1 MKKRISRRMILLIF
15 GLGMICHP
23 EMVWEAMAAADTA
36 QVVPQGVRI
45 EIAPEVSVSADKIY
59 LRDIATLTGET
70 ALTEIIG
77 NIYLR
82 PAPRLGQKS
91 VLSGAYLAR
100 RIQAGQP
107 SHIPLKLE
115 IPENVAVHRKCQT
128 VSEAQLAA
136 LFHDHVQT
144 ALPEA
149 DLEIRRFHAR
159 GLRSLPPGTL
169 DLTIEPQNHQDLTGA
184 VHLKVDVAVD
194 GCSAAKVYLSAW
206 VDQFAEVVCA
216 RRALRRDTILR
227 EADLGLQRKN
237 ISRTPS
243 NMVVSL
249 EQAVGKRLRQSVS
262 SGDYL
267 RDNMLEVPPLIFRG
281 DRVRLIAQKGA
292 LIVETLGIAK
302 ERGTRGEQIRV
313 GNVSSGKTVVGR
325 VVAPS
330 TVRILF

>member
-1 MKKRISRRMILLIF
+1 
-15 GLGMICHP
+15 
-23 EMVWEAMAAADTA
+23 MVWEAMAGAAADTA
-36 QVVPQGVRI
+36 QAVSQGVRI
-45 EIAPEVSVSADKIY
+45 EIAPEGSVSTDKIY
-59 LRDIATLTGET
+59 LRDIAELTGET
-70 ALTEIIG
+70 ALTETIG

-82 PAPRLGQKS
+82 PAPRLGQES

-115 IPENVAVHRKCQT
+115 IPENVTVHRKCQT

-136 LFHDHVQT
+136 LFRDHVQT
-144 ALPEA
+144 ALPDA

-159 GLRSLPPGTL
+159 GLRPLPPGTL

-184 VHLKVDVAVD
+184 VHLKVDVAVN

-237 ISRTPS
+237 ISQTPS

-267 RDNMLEVPPLIFRG
+267 RDNMLETPPLIFRG
-281 DRVRLIAQKGA
+281 DRVRLIAKKGA
-292 LIVETLGIAK
+292 LTVETLGIAK
-302 ERGTRGEQIRV
+302 ERGTRDEQIRV
-313 GNVSSGKTVVGR
+313 ENMSSGKTVVGR